1 MRVIIVSVATLAV
14 LVAMLVLYIIVMNA
28 VLPRVFMKMRS
39 DIAQHL
45 GRGLKKYTYPSGRGI
60 VYEPHPS
67 VRKYVKK
74 YALFT
79 NDGYKYL
86 QCRTGKDVSKISY
99 SVVMMDRHDAVID
112 VLDVNENPE
121 TKKKTA
127 PLLLHQDTSYVA
139 LEIKSVNGYGIRN
152 RGMFY
157 YSLPLVVAYF
167 IVTTL
172 VSFATVT
179 FGAMMFESAIRGLL
193 GVKYILYSESAIYFW
208 FSLGI
213 GAFSLL
219 LMLLRG
225 RRKGIGVRLK

>member
-28 VLPRVFMKMRS
+28 VLPRVFMKMKS
-39 DIAQHL
+39 DTAQNL
-45 GRGLKKYTYPSGRGI
+45 GRGLKRYTYPSGRGI

-67 VRKYVKK
+67 VRKYVEK

-99 SVVMMDRHDAVID
+99 SVVMIDRHDAVID
-112 VLDVNENPE
+112 VLDVSE
-121 TKKKTA
+121 TPKAGKKTA

-157 YSLPLVVAYF
+157 YSLPLTVAYF
-167 IVTTL
+167 LVTTL

-179 FGAMMFESAIRGLL
+179 FGAMMFESAIQGLL
-193 GVKYILYSESAIYFW
+193 GVKYVLYSESAIYFW

-213 GAFSLL
+213 GAFSLFIT
-219 LMLLRG
+219 LLRG